1 MTFSMTT
8 DGKCTVDQN
17 GPNLLRNPHY
27 LSAGTDSLYVEF
39 KPTISALNYSRK
51 HTNFTTSLQER
62 HFLMPER
69 TTEKHRY
76 KTMLRCT
83 IGALPRFERLEKK
96 KIVLTYL
103 DFKQG
108 LLHHI
113 FSVGGAILPS
123 NYRTSNVLLTCG
135 RLECHLRP
143 LFKGLSTRVGV
154 GR

>member
-1 MTFSMTT
+1 MTT

-83 IGALPRFERLEKK
+83 IGALPRFEPLEKK
-96 KIVLTYL
+96 KIVLTSSRVFYITFL
-103 DFKQG
+103 
-108 LLHHI
+108 
-113 FSVGGAILPS
+113 VWGGAILPS